1 MRSLTIK
8 IKKSVVLIVIC
19 IFIIIVF
26 TSIFFYPLRYYEIFE
41 NNEMLGYRVVIDA
54 GHGGIDGGAVGA
66 SKVSE
71 SSINLEITYELKSL
85 FEKNGHTVILTRK
98 DENGLY
104 DNTSKGFKKRDLQKR
119 IEIAKNANF
128 DIFISIHLN
137 KYTSSKRRGAQVFF
151 KNGNES
157 SKALAE
163 NVQTELNLLKESKRM
178 YDALS
183 GDYYLL
189 NNLEG
194 GVIIVECG
202 FLSNPEEEILL
213 LTARYR
219 KSVATAI
226 YNGATRYMFNMQ
238 KYL

>member
-1 MRSLTIK
+1 
-8 IKKSVVLIVIC
+8 
-19 IFIIIVF
+19 
-26 TSIFFYPLRYYEIFE
+26 
-41 NNEMLGYRVVIDA
+41 
-54 GHGGIDGGAVGA
+54 
-66 SKVSE
+66 
-71 SSINLEITYELKSL
+71 
-85 FEKNGHTVILTRK
+85 
-98 DENGLY
+98 
-104 DNTSKGFKKRDLQKR
+104 
-119 IEIAKNANF
+119 
-128 DIFISIHLN
+128 
-137 KYTSSKRRGAQVFF
+137 
-151 KNGNES
+151 
-157 SKALAE
+157 
-163 NVQTELNLLKESKRM
+163 M

-202 FLSNPEEEILL
+202 FLSNPEEEKLL